1 MADKK
6 LINELRQSLEAS
18 TLTNRAANE
27 IEKLEAELQKAVNE
41 RNAAWFKLEELGQT
55 A

>member
-6 LINELRQSLEAS
+6 LINELRHSLEAS

>member
-6 LINELRQSLEAS
+6 LINELRQSHEAS
-18 TLTNRAANE
+18 KLANRAANE
-27 IEKLEAELQKAVNE
+27 IERLEAELQKAVNE